1 MSLEREQQL
10 EEALARLPR
19 VALASVRPTPL
30 EAMARLSSELGGPQL
45 YIKRDDLT
53 GLAFGGN
60 KTRMLE
66 FSLAD
71 AQAQGADTIVT
82 GAAVQ
87 SNYCRQMAAAC
98 AKLGLELHLV
108 LRPTREIDTRE
119 VQGNHLLQRLFGAK
133 VTVLPDFDATKQGVA
148 LREKAQ
154 ALSAAGKR
162 VYIPRQA
169 DTVDLDAIAYAE
181 VALEI
186 VRQCRTMRINP
197 EYLYVA
203 ALDTTQA
210 GLVLGFSYVRSP
222 IQVRGVS
229 PFEGV
234 ADRAENMA
242 RIANQAA
249 HRLKLDIQLSG
260 RDFVNDDSYVGE
272 RYAIPT
278 PEGIQAI
285 HLLAQNEGILI
296 DPVYTSKAMAKL
308 IADVQSGQLD
318 KQSPV
323 LFMHTGGAPALFGY
337 VREVMGSE
345 AIG

>member
-1 MSLEREQQL
+1 MSLERERQL
-10 EEALARLPR
+10 EEALATLPR
-19 VALASVRPTPL
+19 IALASVRPTPL
-30 EAMARLSSELGGPQL
+30 EPMARLSEGLDGPTL

-66 FSLAD
+66 FSLAH
-71 AQAQGADTIVT
+71 ALQSGANTVVT

-108 LRPTREIDTRE
+108 LRPHREVDKVE
-119 VQGNHLLQRLFGAK
+119 VQGNHFLQRLFGAH
-133 VTVLPDFDATKQGVA
+133 VTIMPTYDPAAHGVA

-154 ALSAAGKR
+154 ELMAAGKR
-162 VYIPRQA
+162 VYIPRQHE
-169 DTVDLDAIAYAE
+169 TVDLDAIAYAE

-186 VRQCRTMRINP
+186 VHQCRALRIDP

-203 ALDTTQA
+203 AMDTTQA

-229 PFEGV
+229 PFENSP
-234 ADRAENMA
+234 DRMEKMA
-242 RIANQAA
+242 QMANQASQ
-249 HRLKLDIQLSG
+249 RLGLEIEFAA
-260 RDFVNDDSYVGE
+260 RDFVNDDTYVGE
-272 RYAIPT
+272 RYAIPS
-278 PEGIQAI
+278 PAGIQAI
-285 HLLAQNEGILI
+285 HAVAQREGILL

-308 IADVQSGQLD
+308 IADVQSGALG
-318 KQSPV
+318 KHAPV
-323 LFMHTGGAPALFGY
+323 LFLHTGGAPALFGY
-337 VREVMGSE
+337 VEEVMG
-345 AIG
+345 